1 LLAAINNVPQG
12 IIMLDTRAVVV
23 AINDRYRKFYGMPPT
38 IKPGSS
44 LEEIVEH
51 SAKSGLFT
59 DRSQDMSRESS
70 SGSPSASRPPM
81 KSF

>member
-1 LLAAINNVPQG
+1 MLAAINNVPQG

-23 AINDRYRKFYGMPPT
+23 AINDRYKIYGLPPT